1 MEVSETD
8 RLKQRL
14 DLLVKMLVEDKPNR
28 TFISVVGMGGCGK
41 TTLVDKAYRKKIVT
55 DHVKDYRAWIHVS
68 QFFGTEDL
76 LRGMIKEL
84 FPAKK
89 EELTANIDSMD
100 ARVLDS

>member
-41 TTLVDKAYRKKIVT
+41 TTLVDKAYREKIVST
-55 DHVKDYRAWIHVS
+55 ILKIIVLGYMSHS
-68 QFFGTEDL
+68 SS
-76 LRGMIKEL
+76 EL
-84 FPAKK
+84 K
-89 EELTANIDSMD
+89 IC
-100 ARVLDS
+100 